1 MVDKNTS
8 FETTYDWD
16 NLPDPGKLLKPARD
30 NIEIMKVGI
39 REFVS
44 PVDVVRKSGETFRA
58 KGTFSGYAHLEAHL
72 KGVHMSRIGEA
83 ISEVTLNHPL
93 ETSSLKQIVDNLQGK
108 LESRSVSLKTRFDYP
123 FKQYSLRSINKET
136 GERNFGWMY
145 YPTTIE
151 LVNEED
157 FRTRGY
163 VTVEYLYSSLCP
175 CSTMMSEDYR
185 AKTGHAAGP
194 HSQRSKMITKVEIDL
209 NSDFHIEDLITHHRE
224 SITTEVLGSIVK
236 RSDELQF
243 AINNFQQQKFV
254 EDAIRLV
261 HNQLSTDPRILD
273 WVINSSH
280 FESLHDSDATAIG
293 CRGLPGGLR

>member
-1 MVDKNTS
+1 MTN
-8 FETTYDWD
+8 EYDWD
-16 NLPDPGKLLKPARD
+16 NLPDPGKLLQPPVA
-30 NIEIMKVGI
+30 NIAIMKVGI

-58 KGTFSGYAHLEAHL
+58 KGTFSGYAHLEPHL

-83 ISEVTLNHPL
+83 ISEVTLNQPL
-93 ETSSLKQIVDNLQGK
+93 ETSTLKQIADDLQSK
-108 LESRSVSLKTRFDYP
+108 LESRSVTLKTRFDYP
-123 FKQYSLRSINKET
+123 LKQYSLRSLNKET

-145 YPTTIE
+145 YPTAIE
-151 LVNEED
+151 LINDEKGK
-157 FRTRGY
+157 TRGY
-163 VTVEYLYSSLCP
+163 MTIEYLYSSLCP

-185 AKTGHAAGP
+185 AKTGHPAGP
-194 HSQRSKMITKVEIDL
+194 HSQRSKMITTVEIDL
-209 NSDFHIEDLITHHRE
+209 TSDFHIEDLIVHHRE
-224 SITTEVLGSIVK
+224 AITTEVLGSIVK

-261 HNQLSTDPRILD
+261 HDKLSNDSRVLD
-273 WVINSSH
+273 WLINSSH

-293 CRGLPGGLR
+293 CKGIPGGLR